1 MFYHLC
7 SLRASNLAGSENH
20 SLKQTTKDLRES
32 KGWTIAADVKSYPP
46 PSGIK
51 SSTNRPLLVYYCT
64 LKAPTV
70 CPSGKLK
77 IIDELSTEVMRP
89 GRQQI

>member
-1 MFYHLC
+1 MFYH
-7 SLRASNLAGSENH
+7 
-20 SLKQTTKDLRES
+20 
-32 KGWTIAADVKSYPP
+32 P